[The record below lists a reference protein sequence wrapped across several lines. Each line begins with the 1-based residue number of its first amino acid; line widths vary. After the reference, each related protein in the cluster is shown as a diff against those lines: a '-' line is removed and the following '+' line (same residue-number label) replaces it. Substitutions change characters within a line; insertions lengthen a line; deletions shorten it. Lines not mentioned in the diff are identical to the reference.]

1 MDGTLLNSFLILLF
15 ILIGGFFAASEI
27 ALVSLR
33 GSQVRAMSGKGKR
46 GEKVAKLHGDS
57 NRFLSSV
64 QIGVTV
70 AGFFAS
76 AFGGATLAVQLQP
89 VLVEWGVPEGLAS
102 TLALVLITIVISYF
116 SLVLGELV
124 PKRLA
129 LQKSESVSLFVAPV
143 LDRIAGVTRPIIW
156 LLSHSTNLVVRLF
169 GLDPRQQNEEVSE
182 EELREMV
189 STHRQ
194 LTAEERRVLVD
205 VFEATDRTVN
215 EVMVPR
221 TEVAFLESTVP
232 LAEAAREII
241 DRPHSRYPVI
251 GDSADD
257 VIGFVH
263 VRDVLT
269 AVQRGAQGLRVG
281 DLVREI
287 ALLPGSK
294 ELLPALSQLRSSGSH
309 LAVVVDEYGGTDG
322 IVTLEDLVEELVG
335 EIQDEYDPDLRP
347 ERASRPGIL
356 EVDGALRQDEV
367 AEAAG
372 FELPEGPYST
382 LAGFLLH
389 RLGRIPEPGASTQAL
404 ERRFTVTEMDGRRI
418 TRIRIETM
426 PEPKDGADAGGPA
439 EQPKGRSAAEAPRT
453 DSGGPAARAPK
464 DKPENS

>member
-1 MDGTLLNSFLILLF
+1 MDGTLLNILLILVF

-33 GSQVRAMSGKGKR
+33 GSQVRAMAGKGRR

-64 QIGVTV
+64 QIGVTI

-76 AFGGATLAVQLQP
+76 AFGGATLAVELQP
-89 VLVEWGVPEGLAS
+89 VLVGWGVPEGLSS
-102 TLALVLITIVISYF
+102 TLSLVLITIVISYF

-129 LQKSESVSLFVAPV
+129 LQKSEGVSLFVAPV
-143 LDRIAGVTRPIIW
+143 LDRIAGITRPVIW

-169 GLDPRQQNEEVSE
+169 GLDPRQQNEEVTE

-194 LTAEERRVLVD
+194 LSAEERRVLVD

-215 EVMVPR
+215 QVMVPR
-221 TEVAFLESTVP
+221 TEVTFLEATVP
-232 LAEAAREII
+232 LIEAAGEII
-241 DRPHSRYPVI
+241 DQPHSRYPVI
-251 GDSADD
+251 GESADD
-257 VIGFVH
+257 VLGFVH

-269 AVQRGAQGLRVG
+269 AVQRGADGLRVG
-281 DLVREI
+281 DVVREI

-294 ELLPALSQLRSSGSH
+294 ELLPALSQLRRSGSH

-335 EIQDEYDPDLRP
+335 EIQDEYDPELRP
-347 ERASRPGIL
+347 GAQARAGVI
-356 EVDGALRQDEV
+356 EVDGMLRHDEV
-367 AEAAG
+367 LESAG
-372 FELPEGPYST
+372 LTLPEGPYST
-382 LAGFLLH
+382 LAGFLLF
-389 RLGRIPEPGASTQAL
+389 RLGRIPAPGDSMEAL
-404 ERRFTVTEMDGRRI
+404 ERRFVVTEMDGRRI
-418 TRIRIETM
+418 TRIRIE
-426 PEPKDGADAGGPA
+426 PIP
-439 EQPKGRSAAEAPRT
+439 GRT
-453 DSGGPAARAPK
+453 GGPAADGTSGGADPTGTARNRRPA
-464 DKPENS
+464 DD